1 MKLLWDTH
9 SYLWFSS
16 GSKEISEK
24 VKQLIRKDD
33 TENFISIA
41 SIWEITIKT
50 GLGKISINGSIEDV
64 WKDFKSNGIVVLP
77 IELKHLKVYESLP
90 FHHRDPFDRII
101 ASQSIAENYNLLGK
115 DDIFDLYLENSSSV
129 RIW

>member
-24 VKQLIRKDD
+24 VKQLIRKVD

-50 GLGKISINGSIEDV
+50 GLGKLSINGSIEDV
-64 WKDFKSNGIVVLP
+64 WKDLKNNGIIVLP

>member
-50 GLGKISINGSIEDV
+50 GLGKLSINGSIEDV
-64 WKDFKSNGIVVLP
+64 WKDLKNNGIIVLP